1 LKRIKIGQ
9 RFIGDREPC
18 FIIAEAGVN
27 HNGDVRL
34 AKKLIDAAQKAGAD
48 AVKFQTFKAETV
60 VSATAEKAGYQKET
74 TGADESQLDMLKRLE
89 LTESQF
95 AELADYARQ
104 KGILFLSTTYDL
116 RSVDFL
122 DGLDMP
128 AFKVASGE
136 ITNLPLLTHI
146 ARKRKPVILGTG
158 MSTLEEI
165 ECALQAMRK
174 EGAKDIILLHCV
186 SAYPAKI
193 EDTNLRAMETLRKAF
208 HVPVGLSDH
217 TTGITVPIAA
227 AALGACVIE
236 KHFTLDKTLP
246 GPDHRASLDPGELA
260 EMVRS
265 IRLVEK
271 ALGNGVKKPTPT
283 EEENKKVMRRS
294 LTARVAIPRGTVIT
308 ADMIDIKRPG
318 TGISPAELEKV
329 IGRKASKSIS
339 QEEVLTW
346 DKVD

>member
-95 AELADYARQ
+95 TELARYARQ
-104 KGILFLSTTYDL
+104 KGIMFLSTGSDPG
-116 RSVDFL
+116 SVDFL
-122 DGLDMP
+122 DELNMP